1 MAFMGHMEHIG
12 HGHFGRTSSL
22 LSLQSLLSFF
32 TPLWEANESNKNKA
46 VQHADGFVF
55 TALFRIRAL
64 D

>member
-1 MAFMGHMEHIG
+1 MSRGIYGTHG
-12 HGHFGRTSSL
+12 RGHFGRTSSL

-32 TPLWEANESNKNKA
+32 TPLWKANESNKNKA
-46 VQHADGFVF
+46 VQHVDGFVF